1 MKLFL
6 DLFPVVLFFIT
17 FKVGGTHGEELSL
30 FLTQYAG
37 FLTQSGSIGPKEA
50 PILAATCVTVIAT
63 LAQVLIQKSLG
74 KKVETMQWVTL
85 GIIVVLGGATLF
97 FNDEGFIK
105 LKPTVVYWALAS
117 ALLFWQWVL
126 KRNALQLML
135 GAQLKLPE
143 AIYSR
148 LSTAWA
154 TFFLTM
160 GAVNLWIAHHWTT
173 DQWVNFKL
181 FGTLGA
187 TIGFIILQSI
197 FLAKH
202 LQPNAMESVNNEPTD
217 SNHS

>member
-17 FKVGGTHGEELSL
+17 FKVGGTHGQELSL

-74 KKVETMQWVTL
+74 KKVETMQWITL
-85 GIIVVLGGATLF
+85 GIIVILGGATLF

-105 LKPTVVYWALAS
+105 LKPTVVYWALGA

-126 KRNALQLML
+126 KKNALQLML

-143 AIYSR
+143 AIYAR

-154 TFFLTM
+154 AFFLTM

-202 LQPNAMESVNNEPTD
+202 LPPNAMESANNEPTD
-217 SNHS
+217 SNN